1 MLEGNGR
8 VTQRLAMI
16 VLAGSLLLYAGCAR
30 LPYAVVPVYQD
41 SRVSITIQQEID
53 SVRYSHPITLS
64 ADELAAIFRAFS
76 IREKV
81 SIPLR
86 WFSEEKTPDR
96 LFRDDEIRTLVP
108 HLQVALSRVQPDQR
122 VAFEL
127 HAPGK
132 NPSVDREVTSGWMAA
147 RGPFLFLHIDFFHS
161 LLPSHATS
169 VYEADRYA
177 TPPPLPNSYVLF
189 FEPSRF
195 WSKDPVTDRRG
206 VEYRD
211 FLKTL
216 PSTGATGKSSRPVAP

>member
-1 MLEGNGR
+1 MFERIGR
-8 VTQRLAMI
+8 ISERGGMSIVT
-16 VLAGSLLLYAGCAR
+16 VSLLLCASCAR
-30 LPYAVVPVYQD
+30 LPYAVDTVYQD
-41 SRVSITIQQEID
+41 SRVSITFQQEVD
-53 SVRYSHPITLS
+53 SVRYSHPVTLS
-64 ADELAAIFRAFS
+64 AEELSAILRAFS

-96 LFRDDEIRTLVP
+96 LFRDDEIRTLEP
-108 HLQVALSRVQPDQR
+108 HLLVALSHVQPDQR

-127 HAPGK
+127 HAPGN

-161 LLPSHATS
+161 LLPSHGTS

-195 WSKDPVTDRRG
+195 WSQDPVTDRRG

-211 FLKTL
+211 FVKTL
-216 PSTGATGKSSRPVAP
+216 PSTGESGNP

>member
-1 MLEGNGR
+1 MSI
-8 VTQRLAMI
+8 VT
-16 VLAGSLLLYAGCAR
+16 VSLLLYAGCAR
-30 LPYAVVPVYQD
+30 LPYDVDTVYQD
-41 SRVSITIQQEID
+41 PKVSITLQQEVA
-53 SVRYSHPITLS
+53 SVRYSHPVTLS
-64 ADELAAIFRAFS
+64 AEELSAILRAFS

-96 LFRDDEIRTLVP
+96 LFHDDEIRTLEP
-108 HLQVALSRVQPDQR
+108 HVRVALSRVQPDQR

-127 HAPGK
+127 YAHGK

-147 RGPFLFLHIDFFHS
+147 QGPLLFLHIDFFHS
-161 LLPSHATS
+161 LLPSHGTS

-195 WSKDPVTDRRG
+195 WSKDNVTGFRG

-216 PSTGATGKSSRPVAP
+216 PSTGATGNP